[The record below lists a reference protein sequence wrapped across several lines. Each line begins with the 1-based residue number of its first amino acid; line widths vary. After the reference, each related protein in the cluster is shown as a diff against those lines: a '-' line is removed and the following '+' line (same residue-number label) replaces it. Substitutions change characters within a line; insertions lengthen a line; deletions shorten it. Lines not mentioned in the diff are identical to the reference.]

1 VVEVRDVGAWSIS
14 ALVRAVAEGG
24 VFCFAAAAG
33 PDRTLFFD
41 SNHFGGFARTFV
53 GTIAVGRVLGLA
65 TAAEGKGLA
74 SDRIDLVG
82 RGLPRHVLR
91 HR

>member
-1 VVEVRDVGAWSIS
+1 VVEVRDVGAWSVS
-14 ALVRAVAEGG
+14 DLVRTVAEGG
-24 VFCFAAAAG
+24 ILCFTTSAG
-33 PDRTLFFD
+33 PDRTIFLNR
-41 SNHFGGFARTFV
+41 NHFRGFARTFV